1 MADPNPSMFFRNTF
15 GSDANMSFEFNNE
28 FELNDVD
35 DSQNTIQNP
44 IQNSTYGPFSF
55 SGLMNYKWPHTP
67 VLGGQKPFPSGSGPA
82 AQSHLNGMPSEYPSA
97 LPSHRGSSSSASSSR
112 ASGISN
118 SPKTTPSSTDVVMTE
133 GSFPPSAF
141 ENGLKHTDS
150 NFMYDTMDPTNMDM
164 QDFFDIEG
172 ASGNAPDTGTLTS
185 RGPAFKKIKGTPKT
199 QLQHSRTKS
208 ANGFKTSD
216 SRETS
221 PASNMILSQ
230 ETSPAAVLYQSPPPE
245 NHFNDDLRNPNM
257 WSPGMGI
264 QNNGLAPH
272 IGQDPMGHD
281 HPSFP
286 PQMILSQPPPRPRP
300 RLVVHT
306 TPMKSRVETQIPIK
320 LTMHHIPPGIKTI
333 HLPTH
338 TIAKHKLL
346 AKPDSPE
353 RSPEMLELYTM
364 LVCTSAMMDPEKRQ
378 RAFQRAAA
386 APLNRLNDDVDDE
399 ERKPQNGGEV
409 RICDGCIGRE
419 RKRAA
424 RKKNRKPEEEEMW
437 NLYEHERAIVFNT
450 NEVKEW
456 QAVTPGMADPI
467 QARPRDVS
475 VPDDTVTVDVPMRIA
490 CYCRHHQEKMGF
502 QVIFTIKDYRD
513 NLIAQKESSS
523 IMITDDHKTHVP
535 VTTPASNASVSAQ
548 ARNASVPA
556 VGAPPLNT
564 TNDVKA
570 VEAALSFHPS
580 HSASDLQ
587 GLAQNG
593 AYPFPSAPVSNN
605 HPQAAPGTVASRNGS
620 RQGSPASPPIV
631 SSKKRR
637 ASGTVKVPSRLT
649 MTRLDTRLEKSQSP
663 SMPSTAQNESA
674 ITSAATSPFS
684 PLMGAH
690 TMGPDPLFH
699 GQQSNLNMGQHF
711 QAGPLTPNST
721 TEQLILPSGHP
732 SGNRNMSFD
741 AMQMFSA
748 PASAHASRAPS
759 PSRLRNDVQNMSH
772 AQLGQNLY
780 NNVAAALNSNRAPQP
795 MIYKIIPC
803 EGPKSGGIE
812 VTILGS
818 GFTNAGLEV
827 WFGEQRAA
835 TTTYW
840 GETSLVCLLPPSPV
854 AGVVMVSIRH
864 PRVAPQ
870 QQFSGNQ
877 QPLFRYIDDDETRLI
892 RTALTVLGLKMNE
905 KVTDLTGFA
914 RDVINNPSRG
924 GSWGPSFG
932 GSQPTNNG
940 FANHEQELP
949 ESVETELLRILKLI
963 DMDKSPN
970 KARLDLRRL
979 SGQTMLHLACS
990 LGLDRVV
997 TGLLIR
1003 GASVGIRDKGGFTPL
1018 HMAAMNDQP
1027 EIVQHLITRGA
1038 DPNMRSLSGLIPA
1051 DVARSNEV
1059 LRVLR
1064 RVENHS
1070 RSRSSGSVPGSIPS
1084 RPASSSSLRSLWD
1097 PAPMT
1102 PRREEFMSDGLS
1114 SVEDSDDS
1122 SDDSS
1127 DSTGESNDWLS
1138 MRRPEFPS
1146 TQHHRDMAPRQP
1158 IHEDDS
1164 PPTPGQSVAALREQF
1179 ATQLQQWQQSM
1190 AMHFQNLP
1198 QFQMPHMQMPQMPAL
1213 PMMPML
1219 PDYQAYLPYSAP
1231 VMERISSFVPNIR
1244 GPRPGSAD
1252 GQSPRDA
1259 DNKWW
1264 DRSFFGTKESPP
1276 AYEDIFPQKTV
1287 DIKQQSL
1294 ATAVVESAADE
1305 KCAVRFDQITS
1316 EASQSQS
1323 QEVPALL
1330 EIGRKSNITKEQ
1342 QEHLQRAHAQ
1352 RLKTG
1357 SSDKMLWFVWI
1368 PTLIFMLGAMLLNGA
1383 PWVVLAAADLYRRL
1397 TAFVASMSVIAQ
1409 KLATPTVVA

>member
-1 MADPNPSMFFRNTF
+1 MADPNPSTFFRNTF
-15 GSDANMSFEFNNE
+15 GPDANMSFEFNNE
-28 FELNDVD
+28 FDLNDVD
-35 DSQNTIQNP
+35 DTQNP
-44 IQNSTYGPFSF
+44 IQNSIQNPPYTSYPFGSF
-55 SGLMNYKWPHTP
+55 MNYKFPSTS
-67 VLGGQKPFPSGSGPA
+67 VLGGPKLFPGPA
-82 AQSHLNGMPSEYPSA
+82 AQSHPNGMPSSYPSA

-133 GSFPPSAF
+133 DSFPPSAF
-141 ENGLKHTDS
+141 ENDLKHNDS
-150 NFMYDTMDPTNMDM
+150 NFMFDTMDPTNMDM
-164 QDFFDIEG
+164 HTFFDIDG
-172 ASGNAPDTGTLTS
+172 ASGNAPDTSTLTS
-185 RGPAFKKIKGTPKT
+185 RGPAFKKIKGTPKA
-199 QLQHSRTKS
+199 QSQHSRTKS
-208 ANGFKTSD
+208 ANGLPISD
-216 SRETS
+216 SREDS
-221 PASNMILSQ
+221 PVSNMVISK
-230 ETSPAAVLYQSPPPE
+230 ETSPAAAFYQAPTPE
-245 NHFNDDLRNPNM
+245 GHFNEDLRNNM
-257 WSPGMGI
+257 WSPGVGI
-264 QNNGLAPH
+264 HNGLASH
-272 IGQDPMGHD
+272 IGPDPMGHD

-286 PQMILSQPPPRPRP
+286 PHMMLSQSPPRPRP

-320 LTMHHIPPGIKTI
+320 LTMHHIPPGIKTL

-346 AKPDSPE
+346 AKPDPPE
-353 RSPEMLELYTM
+353 PSSDMLELYTM

-386 APLNRLNDDVDDE
+386 APLSRSEDDVDDE

-467 QARPRDVS
+467 QARPRDVA

-490 CYCRHHQEKMGF
+490 CYCRHHQEKLGF
-502 QVIFTIKDYRD
+502 QVIFTIKDYQG

-535 VTTPASNASVSAQ
+535 VTTPASNASVPGQ

-556 VGAPPLNT
+556 IGAPPLNT
-564 TNDVKA
+564 TNDVKN
-570 VEAALSFHPS
+570 VEAPLSFHPS

-587 GLAQNG
+587 GLVQNG
-593 AYPFPSAPVSNN
+593 AYAFPPASVNNN
-605 HPQAAPGTVASRNGS
+605 HPQAVPVTASRNGS
-620 RQGSPASPPIV
+620 RQGSPASPPAV

-663 SMPSTAQNESA
+663 SMSSAAHNESA
-674 ITSAATSPFS
+674 MSSAATSPFS
-684 PLMGAH
+684 PLMATH
-690 TMGPDPLFH
+690 SMGPDPLFH
-699 GQQSNLNMGQHF
+699 GQQPNLNMGQHF

-721 TEQLILPSGHP
+721 TEQLILPSGLP
-732 SGNRNMSFD
+732 SGNRNMSYD

-759 PSRLRNDVQNMSH
+759 PSRLRNNVQSMPH
-772 AQLGQNLY
+772 AQIEQNLF
-780 NNVAAALNSNRAPQP
+780 NNVTAALNSNRTPQP
-795 MIYKIIPC
+795 MIYKIIPG

-864 PRVAPQ
+864 PRVVPQ

-877 QPLFRYIDDDETRLI
+877 QALFRYIDDDETRLI

-914 RDVINNPSRG
+914 RDVISNPSR

-932 GSQPTNNG
+932 GNQAPNNSYG
-940 FANHEQELP
+940 NREQDLS

-963 DMDKSPN
+963 DADKSPN
-970 KARLDLRRL
+970 RARFDLRRS

-990 LGLDRVV
+990 LGLSRVV

-1018 HMAAMNDQP
+1018 HMAAMNDHP

-1038 DPNMRSLSGLIPA
+1038 DPNMRSLSGLIPT

-1084 RPASSSSLRSLWD
+1084 SRPASSSSLASLWD
-1097 PAPMT
+1097 QTPMT
-1102 PRREEFMSDGLS
+1102 PAHREEFTSDIFD
-1114 SVEDSDDS
+1114 SVDGSDDS
-1122 SDDSS
+1122 EDDSS
-1127 DSTGESNDWLS
+1127 DSDAENINWFG
-1138 MRRPEFPS
+1138 MRRPDFS
-1146 TQHHRDMAPRQP
+1146 ATQQQRDMVQRTND
-1158 IHEDDS
+1158 DDS
-1164 PPTPGQSVAALREQF
+1164 PQTPGQSVAALREQF

-1198 QFQMPHMQMPQMPAL
+1198 QFQMPHMQMPAL
-1213 PMMPML
+1213 PMMPVL

-1231 VMERISSFVPNIR
+1231 VMQRISSFVPNIR

-1252 GQSPRDA
+1252 EQSPRDA

-1264 DRSFFGTKESPP
+1264 DRPFFGAKESPP
-1276 AYEDIFPQKTV
+1276 AYDDIFPQKRL

-1294 ATAVVESAADE
+1294 AAAVVESAADE
-1305 KCAVRFDQITS
+1305 KCAARFDQATS
-1316 EASQSQS
+1316 EVLEASQSHS

-1368 PTLIFMLGAMLLNGA
+1368 PILVFILGTMLFNGA
-1383 PWVVLAAADLYRRL
+1383 PSMLSTVAEIYRFSA
-1397 TAFVASMSVIAQ
+1397 AFVANVRETAQ
-1409 KLATPTVVA
+1409 TLAAPVAA

>member
-1 MADPNPSMFFRNTF
+1 
-15 GSDANMSFEFNNE
+15 MSFEFNTE
-28 FELNDVD
+28 FELNDAD
-35 DSQNTIQNP
+35 DAQNPVQSSIQNP
-44 IQNSTYGPFSF
+44 TYAPFSF
-55 SGLMNYKWPHTP
+55 GGFMNYKWPHAP
-67 VLGGQKPFPSGSGPA
+67 VAGGSKQFPLGSGPA
-82 AQSHLNGMPSEYPSA
+82 TQSQPNGMPSGYPSA
-97 LPSHRGSSSSASSSR
+97 LTSHRGSSSSASSSR
-112 ASGISN
+112 ASGVSN
-118 SPKTTPSSTDVVMTE
+118 SPKTTPSSTDVVMGE
-133 GSFPPSAF
+133 DVFASRAF
-141 ENGLKHTDS
+141 DNDMRHTDS

-164 QDFFDIEG
+164 HTFFDIEG
-172 ASGNAPDTGTLTS
+172 ASGNVPDSGAITS
-185 RGPAFKKIKGTPKT
+185 RGPAFKKIKGSPKT
-199 QLQHSRTKS
+199 QSHSRKVST
-208 ANGFKTSD
+208 NGIKTSD

-221 PASNMILSQ
+221 PASNMVISQ
-230 ETSPAAVLYQSPPPE
+230 EASPTAVFYHASTPE
-245 NHFNDDLRNPNM
+245 NHFNDDLRNGNM
-257 WSPGMGI
+257 WSPGVGI

-272 IGQDPMGHD
+272 IGQDPLGHD

-286 PQMILSQPPPRPRP
+286 PQMILSQAPPRPRP

-320 LTMHHIPPGIKTI
+320 LTMHHLPPGIKTL

-386 APLNRLNDDVDDE
+386 APLNRQDDDVDDE
-399 ERKPQNGGEV
+399 DRKPQNGGEV

-450 NEVKEW
+450 SEVKEW

-467 QARPRDVS
+467 QARPRDVA

-502 QVIFTIKDYRD
+502 QVIFTIKDYKD

-535 VTTPASNASVSAQ
+535 VTTTASNASGPAQ
-548 ARNASVPA
+548 GHGASLPA
-556 VGAPPLNT
+556 TGALPPNV
-564 TNDVKA
+564 TNDVKIMDA
-570 VEAALSFHPS
+570 PLSFHPS

-587 GLAQNG
+587 GLVQNA
-593 AYPFPSAPVSNN
+593 AYSFPPAPVGNN
-605 HPQAAPGTVASRNGS
+605 LTQNVAVTMAPRNTS
-620 RQGSPASPPIV
+620 RQGSPASPPTI

-649 MTRLDTRLEKSQSP
+649 MTKLDTRLEKSQSP
-663 SMPSTAQNESA
+663 SMPSMAQNESA

-684 PLMGAH
+684 PLMGTH
-690 TMGPDPLFH
+690 SMGPDPLFPH
-699 GQQSNLNMGQHF
+699 GQQPNLNMGQHF
-711 QAGPLTPNST
+711 QAGPLTPNNNA
-721 TEQLILPSGHP
+721 EQLILPSGTH
-732 SGNRNMSFD
+732 SRNRNMSLD

-759 PSRLRNDVQNMSH
+759 PSRLRNDVQNMQH
-772 AQLGQNLY
+772 ASMGQNLY
-780 NNVAAALNSNRAPQP
+780 NNVAAALNTNRVPQP
-795 MIYKIIPC
+795 MIYKIIPG

-827 WFGEQRAA
+827 WFGEHRAA

-877 QPLFRYIDDDETRLI
+877 QPLFRYVDDDETRLI

-914 RDVINNPSRG
+914 REVINNPSR

-932 GSQPTNNG
+932 GNQAPNG
-940 FANHEQELP
+940 SYGNREHELS
-949 ESVETELLRILKLI
+949 ESVETDLLRILKLI
-963 DMDKSPN
+963 DMDKNPN
-970 KARLDLRRL
+970 KARLDLKRS

-990 LGLDRVV
+990 LGLGRVV

-1038 DPNMRSLSGLIPA
+1038 DPNMRTLSGLVPA

-1070 RSRSSGSVPGSIPS
+1070 RSRSSGSIPGSIPS
-1084 RPASSSSLRSLWD
+1084 RPASSGSLRSMWD
-1097 PAPMT
+1097 PT
-1102 PRREEFMSDGLS
+1102 PVTLTHRDELT
-1114 SVEDSDDS
+1114 SDDS
-1122 SDDSS
+1122 SSIEDSYDSEDNSS
-1127 DSTGESNDWLS
+1127 DVADSTEGGDDWLS
-1138 MRRPEFPS
+1138 MRRPDFPP
-1146 TQHHRDMAPRQP
+1146 TQHRQNMASRQP
-1158 IHEDDS
+1158 TNEDNG
-1164 PPTPGQSVAALREQF
+1164 PPSPGQSVAALREQF

-1190 AMHFQNLP
+1190 TMHFQNLP

-1213 PMMPML
+1213 PMMPMF

-1231 VMERISSFVPNIR
+1231 VMQRISSFVPNIR
-1244 GPRPGSAD
+1244 GQRPGSAD
-1252 GQSPRDA
+1252 EQSPRDA
-1259 DNKWW
+1259 DSKWW
-1264 DRSFFGTKESPP
+1264 DRPFFGVKESPP
-1276 AYEDIFPQKTV
+1276 AYEDIFPQRSLDV
-1287 DIKQQSL
+1287 KQQSL
-1294 ATAVVESAADE
+1294 ATAVVESTADE
-1305 KCAVRFDQITS
+1305 KCAIKFDQQITTEVP

-1342 QEHLQRAHAQ
+1342 REHLQRAHAQ

-1368 PTLIFMLGAMLLNGA
+1368 PILILILGAMLFNGA
-1383 PWVVLAAADLYRRL
+1383 PSLLSTVADFYRHCTMFIAAP
-1397 TAFVASMSVIAQ
+1397 
-1409 KLATPTVVA
+1409 PTMAA

>member
-1 MADPNPSMFFRNTF
+1 M
-15 GSDANMSFEFNNE
+15 
-28 FELNDVD
+28 V
-35 DSQNTIQNP
+35 I
-44 IQNSTYGPFSF
+44 
-55 SGLMNYKWPHTP
+55 
-67 VLGGQKPFPSGSGPA
+67 
-82 AQSHLNGMPSEYPSA
+82 
-97 LPSHRGSSSSASSSR
+97 
-112 ASGISN
+112 
-118 SPKTTPSSTDVVMTE
+118 
-133 GSFPPSAF
+133 
-141 ENGLKHTDS
+141 
-150 NFMYDTMDPTNMDM
+150 
-164 QDFFDIEG
+164 
-172 ASGNAPDTGTLTS
+172 
-185 RGPAFKKIKGTPKT
+185 
-199 QLQHSRTKS
+199 
-208 ANGFKTSD
+208 
-216 SRETS
+216 
-221 PASNMILSQ
+221 SQ
-230 ETSPAAVLYQSPPPE
+230 EASPAAAFYHASTPE
-245 NHFNDDLRNPNM
+245 NHFNEDLRNGNV
-257 WSPGMGI
+257 WSPGVGI

-272 IGQDPMGHD
+272 IGQDPLGHD

-286 PQMILSQPPPRPRP
+286 PQMILNQAPPRPRP

-320 LTMHHIPPGIKTI
+320 LTMHHLPPGIKTL

-386 APLNRLNDDVDDE
+386 APLDRQDDDIDDE
-399 ERKPQNGGEV
+399 DRKPQNGGEV

-467 QARPRDVS
+467 QARPRDVA

-502 QVIFTIKDYRD
+502 QVIFTIKDYQD

-535 VTTPASNASVSAQ
+535 VTTPASNASG
-548 ARNASVPA
+548 PA
-556 VGAPPLNT
+556 TGAMPPNM
-564 TNDVKA
+564 TNDVKPMDGPM
-570 VEAALSFHPS
+570 SFHPS

-587 GLAQNG
+587 GLVQNG
-593 AYPFPSAPVSNN
+593 AYSFPPAPVSNN
-605 HPQAAPGTVASRNGS
+605 LPQGAAITVVPRNSS
-620 RQGSPASPPIV
+620 RQGSPASPPAI

-649 MTRLDTRLEKSQSP
+649 MTKLDTRLEKSQSP
-663 SMPSTAQNESA
+663 SMPSAAQNESA
-674 ITSAATSPFS
+674 MTSGATSPFS
-684 PLMGAH
+684 PLMGTH
-690 TMGPDPLFH
+690 SMGPDPLFH
-699 GQQSNLNMGQHF
+699 GQQPNLNMGQHF

-721 TEQLILPSGHP
+721 AEQLILSSNVH
-732 SGNRNMSFD
+732 SRNRNMSFD

-759 PSRLRNDVQNMSH
+759 PSRLRNDVQSMQH
-772 AQLGQNLY
+772 ASMGQNLF

-795 MIYKIIPC
+795 MIYKIIPG

-840 GETSLVCLLPPSPV
+840 GETSLVCLLPPCPV

-877 QPLFRYIDDDETRLI
+877 QPLFRYVDDDETRLI

-914 RDVINNPSRG
+914 REVISNPGRS
-924 GSWGPSFG
+924 SWGPSFG
-932 GSQPTNNG
+932 GNQAPNG
-940 FANHEQELP
+940 SYGNREHELS
-949 ESVETELLRILKLI
+949 ESVETDLLRILKLI

-970 KARLDLRRL
+970 KARIDLQRS

-990 LGLDRVV
+990 LGLSRVV

-1003 GASVGIRDKGGFTPL
+1003 GANVGIRDKSGFTPL

-1038 DPNMRSLSGLIPA
+1038 DPNMRTLSGLIPA
-1051 DVARSNEV
+1051 DVAQSMEV

-1070 RSRSSGSVPGSIPS
+1070 RSRSSGSIPGSISS
-1084 RPASSSSLRSLWD
+1084 RPASSSSLYSMWGQT
-1097 PAPMT
+1097 PMT
-1102 PRREEFMSDGLS
+1102 PTRREESISDGSS

-1122 SDDSS
+1122 EDDSS
-1127 DSTGESNDWLS
+1127 DAANSAGKSNDWLS
-1138 MRRPEFPS
+1138 MRRPDFSPI
-1146 TQHHRDMAPRQP
+1146 QHHRDMALRQP
-1158 IHEDDS
+1158 TNEDDR
-1164 PPTPGQSVAALREQF
+1164 PPSPGQSVAALREQF
-1179 ATQLQQWQQSM
+1179 ATQWQQWQQSM

-1198 QFQMPHMQMPQMPAL
+1198 QFQMPHMQMPQMPQMPAL

-1231 VMERISSFVPNIR
+1231 VMQRISSFVPNIR
-1244 GPRPGSAD
+1244 GQRPGSAD
-1252 GQSPRDA
+1252 EQSPRDA

-1264 DRSFFGTKESPP
+1264 DRSFFSAKESPP
-1276 AYEDIFPQKTV
+1276 AYEDIFPQRSLDV
-1287 DIKQQSL
+1287 KQQSL
-1294 ATAVVESAADE
+1294 ATAVVESAADK
-1305 KCAVRFDQITS
+1305 KCAMRFDQQITTEVS

-1330 EIGRKSNITKEQ
+1330 EIGRKSNITMEQ
-1342 QEHLQRAHAQ
+1342 REHLQRAHAQ

-1357 SSDKMLWFVWI
+1357 SSDKMLWFVWVSN
-1368 PTLIFMLGAMLLNGA
+1368 PRSLF
-1383 PWVVLAAADLYRRL
+1383 R
-1397 TAFVASMSVIAQ
+1397 Q
-1409 KLATPTVVA
+1409 H